1 MGWRRT
7 RPSLA
12 CALAAALTAIVALPT
27 AGHGAGRRPYGGTLR
42 VTLDSLEGLDD
53 PRLLSR
59 PASRWLATWTHCRL
73 FRVDGGGR
81 VRSEL
86 ARDPGEMR
94 GRTLTIRLVDGAR
107 FHDDQPITSAD
118 VLQSLQALAAAPTTP
133 APLAELVRLLEL
145 RAPDPLTLE
154 VRAPART
161 DPNTLRRLLARPE
174 AAVLR
179 GGAPGRGRACGPF
192 KPQSAGPGAVTL
204 LAHTGHPEGR
214 PWLDRVDVKVLA
226 DPRAQ
231 SAAFADQDTDLSAE
245 AALRDRRDTQSVVAA
260 QVTLF
265 AVVAPSLRGDAA
277 RVLRQN
283 FAALAREARLV
294 RHSDWPAQTPSSLW
308 PALLSPT
315 SAPLGTTGPALPQPG
330 LVIAYPDGD
339 SALADV
345 ARGLRDALARLS
357 LTPARAVAVAGLD
370 LRGAITQKSPPWS
383 LAVVAHTWQA
393 LDPEQAALELA
404 RALDRPGLKASEAL
418 TGRAG
423 AFAAAQNDALPVIP
437 LLHLERPVH
446 FRAWLGLDGG
456 SGARVG
462 PPVIDLGDAWRRR

>member
-245 AALRDRRDTQSVVAA
+245 AASRDRRDTQSVAAA

-330 LVIAYPDGD
+330 LVLAYPDGD

-345 ARGLRDALARLS
+345 APRAARRPRAALADPGARRGGRRPRS
-357 LTPARAVAVAGLD
+357 ARRHRAGSHRRGASPSSPTPGRPWTRSRPRSSWPARWTGQASRPPRRSPAAPAPSRR
-370 LRGAITQKSPPWS
+370 LRTTRC
-383 LAVVAHTWQA
+383 L
-393 LDPEQAALELA
+393 
-404 RALDRPGLKASEAL
+404 
-418 TGRAG
+418 
-423 AFAAAQNDALPVIP
+423 
-437 LLHLERPVH
+437 
-446 FRAWLGLDGG
+446 
-456 SGARVG
+456 
-462 PPVIDLGDAWRRR
+462 